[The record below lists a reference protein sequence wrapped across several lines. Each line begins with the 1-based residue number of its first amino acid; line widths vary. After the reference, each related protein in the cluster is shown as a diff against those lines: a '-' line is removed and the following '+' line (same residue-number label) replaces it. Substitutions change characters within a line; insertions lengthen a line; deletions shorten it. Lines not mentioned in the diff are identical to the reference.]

1 MTTHEEF
8 ITMVLAM
15 REAQRELEERP
26 NETTRRE
33 VVKLSTRVDTW
44 LQKYVTEKVQ
54 LDFWIR
60 SAKGSEEP
68 GVYDVGHGDEKE
80 QAFEE

>member
-26 NETTRRE
+26 TETTRRE

-54 LDFWIR
+54 LDFWTR
-60 SAKGSEEP
+60 SVKGSESP
-68 GVYDVGHGDEKE
+68 GVYEVDPKTDPTWDW
-80 QAFEE
+80 

>member
-26 NETTRRE
+26 NESTRRE
-33 VVKLSTRVDTW
+33 VVKLSTRVDAW
-44 LQKYVTEKVQ
+44 LQKYISEKVQ
-54 LDFWIR
+54 LDFWTR
-60 SAKGSEEP
+60 SVKGSESP
-68 GVYDVGHGDEKE
+68 GVYDVGDDGEKE
-80 QAFEE
+80 QAFE

>member
-15 REAQRELEERP
+15 REAQRELEEKP
-26 NETTRRE
+26 TESTRRE
-33 VVKLSTRVDTW
+33 VVKLSQRVDAW

-54 LDFWIR
+54 LDLWTR
-60 SAKGSEEP
+60 SVKGSESP
-68 GVYDVGHGDEKE
+68 GVYDVGDDGKKE

>member
-54 LDFWIR
+54 LDFWTR
-60 SAKGSEEP
+60 SVKGSESP